1 VGAVSLEGFAARS
14 GFALFGFLEP
24 EVESTLNGVV
34 GRERAIA
41 EGAGVLDEE
50 RLQIVLRLGLETL
63 LMFLFSRPVGVEY
76 AWNEDV
82 EFAELEITIAGNNQ
96 QVVSIQKFPMSA
108 VQLVRSCAEVVAALG
123 PYVADAAAPA
133 GESPDVLALSD
144 EELTTALLQNLGKVR
159 VFKMM
164 YPDEEA

>member
-1 VGAVSLEGFAARS
+1 MRVSLLGPA
-14 GFALFGFLEP
+14 FALFWLSRTRSR
-24 EVESTLNGVV
+24 VQTLNGVV

-63 LMFLFSRPVGVEY
+63 LMFLFSRPVGVDY

-96 QVVSIQKFPMSA
+96 QVVSIREVPNVCRA
-108 VQLVRSCAEVVAALG
+108 TGALVRRDGRRPRPGC
-123 PYVADAAAPA
+123 
-133 GESPDVLALSD
+133 
-144 EELTTALLQNLGKVR
+144 R
-159 VFKMM
+159 
-164 YPDEEA
+164 